1 MYFLLRKHMR
11 NKDTFLLREMTVIEY
26 KLELLVLKDKLK
38 IQKAEERKANFP
50 CVIRLANIKLLF

>member
-1 MYFLLRKHMR
+1 MR